1 MEINGKD
8 IKRYSALLLKGFTI
22 GTSPVETSYFRG
34 RNRSSYN
41 LISQT
46 FGLKT
51 ISLGIMFTGETRE
64 KIAINKSFFDLELV
78 GDLDIYLDNG
88 YFYKCVLSSSG
99 ELEYDGNNY
108 ARAYY
113 EFIGTQHKALVTVKS
128 STFSC
133 SSTVPFTDCII
144 TGTATATSG
153 TIGDITFSG
162 ATIGKVIVVDGINKR
177 FLHDGSPAAQKFV
190 WVNFPALTPKENAI
204 ATTGLSG
211 VTIQYYPT
219 FM

>member
-8 IKRYSALLLKGFTI
+8 IERYSALLLKGFKI
-22 GTSPVETSYFRG
+22 GTSPVESNYFRG

-51 ISLGIMFTGETRE
+51 IAIGIMFKGDTRD
-64 KIAINKSFFDLELV
+64 KIAVNKSFFDLELV
-78 GDLDIYLDNG
+78 GNPMIYLDDG
-88 YFYKCVLSSSG
+88 YWYNCVLVSSG
-99 ELEYDGNNY
+99 ELEYDGNQY

-113 EFIGTQHKALVTVKS
+113 EFVGTQHKPLVTVKS

-144 TGTATATSG
+144 TGTATAATG
-153 TIGDITFSG
+153 LIGDITFSG
-162 ATIGKVIVVDGINKR
+162 ATAGKVLVVDGINKR
-177 FLHDGSPAAQKFV
+177 FLYDGAPAAQKFV
-190 WVNFPALTPKENAI
+190 WVNFPALVPKENTI
-204 ATTGLSG
+204 VTTGLSG

>member
-8 IKRYSALLLKGFTI
+8 IERYSALLLKGFKI

-51 ISLGIMFTGETRE
+51 ISLGIMFKGDSRE
-64 KIAINKSFFDLELV
+64 KIAVNKSFFDLELV
-78 GDLDIYLDNG
+78 GDLDIYLDDG

-108 ARAYY
+108 ARAFY
-113 EFIGTQHKALVTVKS
+113 EFVGTQHKALVTVKS

-144 TGTATATSG
+144 TGTAAAASG

-162 ATIGKVIVVDGINKR
+162 ATIGKVLVVDGINKR

-190 WVNFPALTPKENAI
+190 WVNFPALTPKENTV
-204 ATTGLSG
+204 ATTGLSS

>member
-1 MEINGKD
+1 MEINGKK
-8 IKRYSALLLKGFTI
+8 ISSFSALLLKGLKI
-22 GTSPVETSYFRG
+22 GTSAIESNYFQG

-46 FGLKT
+46 YGLKPIT
-51 ISLGIMFTGETRE
+51 LGIMFTGDNRD
-64 KIAINKSFFDLELV
+64 KIAVNKSLLDLELI
-78 GDLDIYLDNG
+78 GNPEIYLDNG
-88 YFYKCVLSSSG
+88 YYYTCVLISAG
-99 ELEYDGNNY
+99 ELEYDGKEY

-113 EFIGTQHKALVTVKS
+113 EFVGIQHKPLVTVKS

-144 TGTATATSG
+144 TGTATAATGS
-153 TIGDITFSG
+153 IGGITFSG
-162 ATIGKVIVVDGINKR
+162 ATVGKVLVVDGINKR
-177 FLHDGSPAAQKFV
+177 FLYDGSPAAQKFV
-190 WVNFPALTPKENAI
+190 WVNFPALVPKENTI

-211 VTIQYYPT
+211 VTIEYYPT